1 MKRMI
6 FFFIF
11 TMLTCSA
18 IFSQQ
23 WKVYPSGADNI
34 NSIDFADSNTGWFAG
49 DGLKL
54 YFWDHDNS
62 RWLQSGLDGTGWL
75 HYQAV
80 KVFDANTIYAIGG
93 QGFFKTTNGGRHHE
107 DWIKYWFN
115 DDVYGMYFMD
125 KDTGLVVGNLGT
137 ILRTTDAGATW
148 TKLPV
153 LNNQVYYYAVEIN
166 SSGFGVIAGA
176 EVSSQIPKM
185 IKTTDFGK
193 TWQLLSC
200 SLDYYDIYSLAISG
214 PNIIIVGDALN
225 GYFIGRSTDYGQTWT
240 NVSLPSTAEYLKD
253 VWLQSN
259 DAIAVGSAGVIYK
272 STDAGATWT
281 KQISPTNNHLYSV
294 TILPSNHCWIAGA
307 GGFTAQCI
315 DMLVGIESNI
325 NDPPNS
331 LSLAQNYPNP
341 FNPITT
347 ISYALPQESHVQL
360 VIYNQLGQQLATL
373 VSASQSAGTYS
384 VQWSPADLP
393 SGIYF
398 YRLQVNKS
406 MIIKKMMYLK

>member
-62 RWLQSGLDGTGWL
+62 RWLQSGLNNPWL
-75 HYQAV
+75 HYQDV

-93 QGFFKTTNGGRHHE
+93 QGFFKTTNGGHHAE
-107 DWIKYWFN
+107 DWTKYWFN
-115 DDVYGMYFMD
+115 HEVYGMYFMD

-153 LNNQVYYYAVEIN
+153 INANAYYSAIQITA
-166 SSGFGVIAGA
+166 SGFGIATYGHDM
-176 EVSSQIPKM
+176 EIQ
-185 IKTTDFGK
+185 TTDFGR
-193 TWQLLSC
+193 TWTTITNIPIHSN
-200 SLDYYDIYSLAISG
+200 YISNSITISKQ
-214 PNIIIVGDALN
+214 NIIIVGASID
-225 GYFIGRSTDYGQTWT
+225 GYVVLTSHNKGQSWT
-240 NVSLPSTAEYLKD
+240 AVSLPSTTWNELFD
-253 VWLQSN
+253 VWLS
-259 DAIAVGSAGVIYK
+259 DSTAITVGENGVIYK
-272 STDAGATWT
+272 STDAGDTWT
-281 KQISPTNNHLYSV
+281 KQTSPTTNTLRSIV
-294 TILPSNHCWIAGA
+294 VLPSGHCWIAGA

-373 VSASQSAGTYS
+373 VSISQSAGTYS